1 MKKDYR
7 VYCEDI
13 IDAIDKIQGYLSDKK
28 ETQFSRDTQL
38 QDAVIRRLGI
48 IGEAAAKLPRSL
60 RDRAESIPWKS
71 IVGLRNI
78 VIHEYANVSLGKVWD
93 VTQHDLTN
101 LKAQVARLLDSLP
114 DPTSLDK
121 KKENS

>member
-13 IDAIDKIQGYLSDKK
+13 IDAIDKIQAYLSDKK

-48 IGEAAAKLPRSL
+48 IGEAAAKLPKSL
-60 RDRAESIPWKS
+60 RDMAESIPWKS
-71 IVGLRNI
+71 IIGLRNI

-93 VTQHDLTN
+93 VTQRDLSN
-101 LKAQVARLLDSLP
+101 LREQVKRLLDSLP
-114 DPTSLDK
+114 DSASSEGEK
-121 KKENS
+121 